1 MGREFTFLAEQ
12 RIDRS
17 ALTTL
22 MLAGL
27 LFFPAT
33 LPFLFNAP
41 SFLVGTIALCL
52 AALSAYVAG
61 VIVLRQPQSFTEMA
75 VLAAFLSAFML
86 IHLTVCYLFTSVD
99 LVRALLTLP
108 IMAIFLLA
116 VPVVVAA
123 VFERDAVVI
132 DRAVLIIM
140 ISYALSAVLS
150 IIGLQPPGYYGEKP
164 TFPFTEPSFLAFTIA
179 PVLIYFCVT
188 RSLFWRWGAVAAVA
202 SFAVT
207 VSNLTTLATCLLA
220 ILAFARWWQIG
231 GAAAAGYLI
240 WPYVDQ
246 EYFLERVTLTVDTVN
261 LTALVYLQGWQL
273 LEEALL
279 VTNGWGRGVQQ
290 LGVGYTNTIAS
301 YRINQLMGTDV
312 NLRDG
317 GFLLAKTGGEFGVVG
332 LLAIAA
338 LTIFAGF
345 ALLRLRAF
353 AHGKAEFSRPTILA
367 YSSVV
372 GSMAEIY
379 LRGSTYF
386 TGTMLLLASSIFY
399 IIHSRKSRGS
409 STGVSAAVMTT
420 TRMRQ

>member
-1 MGREFTFLAEQ
+1 MGREPAF
-12 RIDRS
+12 S
-17 ALTTL
+17 AAPGREGAMVPIL

-27 LFFPAT
+27 LFFPAV
-33 LPFLFNAP
+33 LPFLFNAS

-52 AALSAYVAG
+52 AALFAYVAG
-61 VIVLRQPQSFTEMA
+61 LIVVRKPEFFTEMA
-75 VLAAFLSAFML
+75 VLAGFLSVFTVT
-86 IHLTVCYLFTSVD
+86 HLTICYLFTPVD

-123 VFERDAVVI
+123 IFERDAAVI

-140 ISYALSAVLS
+140 IGYAVSGLLSV
-150 IIGLQPPGYYGEKP
+150 IGLQPPGFYGEKP

-188 RSLFWRWGAVAAVA
+188 RSFFWRWTAVGLVAV
-202 SFAVT
+202 FAVT
-207 VSNLTTLATCLLA
+207 VSNLTTVATCMLA
-220 ILAFARWWQIG
+220 ILTFARWWQIG
-231 GAAAAGYLI
+231 IAVAAGYLV

-246 EYFLERVTLTVDTVN
+246 DYFVDRVTLTVETVN

-273 LEEALL
+273 LEEALQ
-279 VTNGWGRGVQQ
+279 VTNGWGRGIQQ

-301 YRINQLMGTDV
+301 YRINQIMGEDV

-317 GFLLAKTGGEFGVVG
+317 GFLLAKTGSEFGVLG

-338 LTIFAGF
+338 LTVFAGF
-345 ALLRLRAF
+345 TLLRLRAF
-353 AHGKAEFSRPTILA
+353 AHGKAEFSRATILA

-386 TGTMLLLASSIFY
+386 TGTVLLLAASIVY
-399 IIHSRKSRGS
+399 LAHSRKGRRSGADLP
-409 STGVSAAVMTT
+409 AAA
-420 TRMRQ
+420 